1 MKLQT
6 FFSPVVQ
13 WLKSSEMFARPS
25 KQLPGRWQLFE
36 YYTEK
41 SGELMNVKEIQLKQR
56 NIFWEIEFSENGE
69 FSQQTNSPA
78 GFLENTGASKWNLSK
93 NFITFLHPGDFRKN
107 EEVQFA
113 VEKNT
118 LKLLKKDVAGKI
130 EFFGFFRKP
139 ESEAFKL

>member
-1 MKLQT
+1 MRLQT
-6 FFSPVVQ
+6 FFLSVVQ

-25 KQLPGRWQLFE
+25 KQLPGRWRLIE

-41 SGELMNVKEIQLKQR
+41 SGELVNVKESQLKQQ
-56 NIFWEIEFSENGE
+56 NFLWEIEFGENGD
-69 FSQQTNSPA
+69 FSQQTGSPA
-78 GFLENTGASKWNLSK
+78 GFLENAGASQWSLSK
-93 NFITFLHPGDFRKN
+93 NYITFLHPGDFRKN

-130 EFFGFFRKP
+130 DFFGFFRKLKTD
-139 ESEAFKL
+139 SGT